1 MKFPHSIQN
10 RIIKLFVVFT
20 FFLSL
25 VYSLFLLNYSW
36 GVEEAIFY
44 RLVANEEHFIT
55 EYYKENEEIPSPRLS
70 FVTAYTRWQDLPVS
84 VFQQHQLDPHRI
96 EFELPG
102 GGGIHIK
109 TIVLGGNSVI
119 LAIDVTTFEVG
130 KDYLPIIS
138 KQLVILLLII
148 TVIALFVSFMVSR
161 SAIRPL
167 KRLTEKVESSK
178 NTKINKDFS
187 AEFEQNEVG
196 FLAQTF
202 ETSILHLQ
210 NVLQRESDF
219 TRDVSHELRTPIT
232 ILRNLE
238 LKTREAANFNEKD
251 SRQFHFAITQ
261 MQQTVTTL
269 LALAR
274 EESLH
279 IESVL
284 LLSVLED
291 CVINH
296 YELNQKQNFN
306 LNVDIP
312 ANLQVQANENL
323 LKILINNLLSNA
335 VNYSSGKVL
344 DIRFADNNIY
354 FENKRHPIE
363 LNEPFSANSK
373 GENSLGIGLGLN
385 LVKRV
390 CDLFNWQVNLDKHDD
405 SFCLVITIIP
415 NGLIN

>member
-1 MKFPHSIQN
+1 MKFPHSIQS

-25 VYSLFLLNYSW
+25 LYSLLLLSYSW

-44 RLVANEEHFIT
+44 RLVEDEEHFIT
-55 EYYKENEEIPSPRLS
+55 EYYKENGEIPSPRLR
-70 FVTAYTRWQDLPVS
+70 FVTAYTRWQDLPAS
-84 VFQQHQLDPHRI
+84 VFQQHQLEPRRI
-96 EFELPG
+96 EFELPD

-109 TIVLGGNSVI
+109 KIVLGGKLVI

-130 KDYLPIIS
+130 KDYRPIIF

-148 TVIALFVSFMVSR
+148 TAIALFVSFMVSR

-178 NTKINKDFS
+178 KTKINKEFS

-238 LKTREAANFNEKD
+238 LKTRKTPNFNEKD
-251 SRQFHFAITQ
+251 SRQFLF
-261 MQQTVTTL
+261 
-269 LALAR
+269 
-274 EESLH
+274 
-279 IESVL
+279 
-284 LLSVLED
+284 
-291 CVINH
+291 C
-296 YELNQKQNFN
+296 YY
-306 LNVDIP
+306 
-312 ANLQVQANENL
+312 
-323 LKILINNLLSNA
+323 SNA
-335 VNYSSGKVL
+335 ANR
-344 DIRFADNNIY
+344 DNFACAS
-354 FENKRHPIE
+354 KR
-363 LNEPFSANSK
+363 
-373 GENSLGIGLGLN
+373 
-385 LVKRV
+385 R
-390 CDLFNWQVNLDKHDD
+390 
-405 SFCLVITIIP
+405 VITH
-415 NGLIN
+415 